1 MVAKS
6 FQSFEP
12 IGEIFASNG
21 KQYIQVRNPKTGN
34 IRTVRWYSD
43 SEYAKLYGGTATNT
57 TPAKVI
63 STQKEALGFE
73 KGYITIFKG
82 NTYQHLGWFQ
92 ESIARYSRWWGW
104 YIVSTEEV
112 PIDLPDGISAV
123 ALPWDAVGL
132 DNGSL
137 KPDAAIKQAV
147 EALIYEP
154 TSSEHQGSVGERLE
168 LTLTVTRAIEKENP
182 YGGTN
187 VTHFMEDKNGNQFS
201 WTTAAANWP
210 EGSVKKIR
218 GTIKEHYI
226 SRNSKI
232 TALTRCKEV

>member
-6 FQSFEP
+6 FQSFEQ

-21 KQYIQVRNPKTGN
+21 RQYVQVRNPKTGN

-43 SEYAKLYGGTATNT
+43 SEYAKLYGGTATNA

-63 STQKEALGFE
+63 STQREALGFE

-82 NTYQHLGWFQ
+82 NTYEHLEWFQ

-112 PIDLPDGISAV
+112 PTELPEGISAV
-123 ALPWDAVGL
+123 ALSWDAVGL
-132 DNGSL
+132 DNGTL
-137 KPDAAIKQAV
+137 KAETAIKQAV
-147 EALIYEP
+147 DALIYEP
-154 TSSEHQGSVGERLE
+154 TSSEHQGKIGERLN
-168 LTLTVTRAIEKENP
+168 LTLIIDRAIEKENP
-182 YGGTN
+182 YGGTST
-187 VTHFMEDKNGNQFS
+187 THFMSDEAGNQYS
-201 WTTAAANWP
+201 WTTSAKSWE
-210 EGSVKKIR
+210 EGMVKTIR
-218 GTIKEHYI
+218 GTVKEHYI

-232 TALTRCKEV
+232 TALTRCQEV